1 MENLKKSNGIMKL
14 WIARDEDRTLCVYN
28 NKPTLSKEVNGLWVC
43 DKFTTVNTL
52 SSDYFPEVTF
62 ENSPRQIELKLINQ

>member
-1 MENLKKSNGIMKL
+1 MKL

-52 SSDYFPEVTF
+52 SPDYL
-62 ENSPRQIELKLINQ
+62 PRGNL